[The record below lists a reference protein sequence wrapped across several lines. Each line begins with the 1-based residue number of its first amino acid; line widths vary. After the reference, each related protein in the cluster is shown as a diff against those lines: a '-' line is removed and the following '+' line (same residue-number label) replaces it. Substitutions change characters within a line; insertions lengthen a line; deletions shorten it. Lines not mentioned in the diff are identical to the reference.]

1 MRHMRLRVASTI
13 IALII
18 LVGFAISAPH
28 TRDIVETFPPQTAAT
43 STPAVAL
50 HDAFRKGLHTITGS
64 IEAPTP
70 CTSLVATATAIGDA
84 SSTTGVLL
92 SISMPVDTGV
102 CLQQATTL
110 NFSST
115 VTAPA
120 GVPITVKVNDF
131 VATTTAL

>member
-28 TRDIVETFPPQTAAT
+28 TRDIVETFPSQTPAT
-43 STPAVAL
+43 STPSVTL
-50 HDAFRKGLHTITGS
+50 HDVFRKGVHTITGS

-70 CTSLVATATAIGDA
+70 CTSLIATAAGTGSA
-84 SSTTGVLL
+84 SSTTGILVT
-92 SISMPVDTGV
+92 ISMPPDTGV
-102 CLQQATTL
+102 CLQQPTTL
-110 NFSST
+110 TFSTT

-120 GVPITVKVNDF
+120 GVPITASVNGF
-131 VATTTAL
+131 TATTTVP